1 MEEIKYRDENGP
13 TGDPGRDD
21 DMILMTQ
28 ELPQVEAP
36 ESSAP
41 FIVRDTT
48 ELGGLEGFAGPAA
61 EAEPETPAD
70 DAAESAA
77 EPESDKAAADAE
89 PESVAG
95 PEKAEEAAETAVS
108 GDTAEIPSVGDTNE
122 IPSAGDTKEISA
134 TGHIIE
140 PADQDDEIP
149 DVRTEISV
157 EELEKKI
164 TASTVVTAH
173 HPAPPPPPDDDYD
186 DDDDDEPRRKRHPI
200 LITFILLLILAGI
213 VGGAYTAMA
222 HHFETHFYTGTIING
237 RDVSGMTAKEV
248 KQFIADDIATY
259 TLTITERDG
268 VKEILDADDVK
279 WAYVDDHKVDEILTN
294 QDPWRWFLSIS
305 KSKKFDFTA
314 GTTYDKEAAI
324 AAVEALNCLKP
335 ENVTEPVD
343 AYLTETTDGASITPE
358 IVGNKIDEDKLKET
372 VLAALDAGD
381 DAVNITEPDLYIYP
395 EVYSNDE
402 NLNRRMN
409 DWNAY
414 LNIEITYAFG
424 DNVETVGRSTI
435 CEALKDDGE
444 NVSVD
449 LSWIRP
455 LVGTWA
461 DKYNTFG
468 RERTFKTHGGETVT
482 LPAYTKDTG
491 EKDLKTGEELTHTSD
506 YGWLLDSDAT
516 AADLESAIVDRMSG
530 SRQPIFKYSARGW
543 DNGDL
548 TGTYVE
554 ISIAQQH
561 IWVYKDYQV
570 VVETDVVTGAPTPNR
585 ATYPGCY
592 AIDAKKSPATLGT
605 IATQGYS
612 SDVTWWCPFD
622 GGRGLHDAPWR
633 SVFGGEEYLG
643 NGSHGCVNCPAEIM
657 EQIYNNVSIGEA
669 VIVY

>member
-1 MEEIKYRDENGP
+1 MEEIKYRDENEL

-21 DMILMTQ
+21 DSVYTAQ
-28 ELPQVEAP
+28 ELPDAEAP

-48 ELGGLEGFAGPAA
+48 EIGAVEAASDPAG
-61 EAEPETPAD
+61 D
-70 DAAESAA
+70 VSAA
-77 EPESDKAAADAE
+77 DNEAPASE
-89 PESVAG
+89 G
-95 PEKAEEAAETAVS
+95 EAAPSQEETAGETAV
-108 GDTAEIPSVGDTNE
+108 GGDTNE
-122 IPSAGDTKEISA
+122 IPSAGDTTEIPSLGDTTKIPQSGDTKELSSA
-134 TGHIIE
+134 VSFAA
-140 PADQDDEIP
+140 PVDQDDEIP

-173 HPAPPPPPDDDYD
+173 HPAPPVPPIDDDD

-200 LITFILLLILAGI
+200 LITFILLMLLAAI
-213 VGGAYTAMA
+213 VGGAYAVMA

-237 RDVSGMTAKEV
+237 RDVSGMTAREV
-248 KQFIADDIATY
+248 KQLIADDVATY
-259 TLTITERDG
+259 SLTITERDG

-279 WAYVDDHKVDEILTN
+279 WAYVDDHKVDEIMAN

-314 GTTYDKEAAI
+314 GTTYDKKMAEAAI
-324 AAVEALNCLKP
+324 EALNCLKP

-343 AYLTETTDGASITPE
+343 AYLTETPEGATITPE
-358 IVGNKIDEDKLKET
+358 VVGNKVDEEKLKET

-381 DAVNITEPDLYIYP
+381 TAVDITEPDLYLYP
-395 EVYSNDE
+395 EVYSDDE

-444 NVSVD
+444 NVTVD
-449 LSWIRP
+449 LDWIRP

-468 RERTFKTHGGETVT
+468 RERTFKTHSGETVT
-482 LPAYTKDTG
+482 LPAYTKGTG
-491 EKDLKTGEELTHTSD
+491 EKDPDTKEELTHTSD

-516 AADLESAIVDRMSG
+516 AADLQSAIVDRTSG
-530 SRQPIFKYSARGW
+530 SRQPIFKYSAKGW

-548 TGTYVE
+548 TGSYVE
-554 ISIAQQH
+554 VSIAEQH
-561 IWVYKDYQV
+561 LWVYKDYQV
-570 VVETDVVTGAPTPNR
+570 VVETDVVTGAPVPDRT
-585 ATYPGCY
+585 TYPGCY

-612 SDVTWWCPFD
+612 SEVNWWCPFD

-633 SVFGGEEYLG
+633 ETFGGQEYLA
-643 NGSHGCVNCPAEIM
+643 NGSHGCVNCPANIM